1 VSCVHTPDLVGT
13 FAVDGGPAVLDLRN
27 LETTIKLRS
36 GVVRAVD
43 GVSLTVRAGEMV
55 GLVGESGSGKTMT
68 GMSIVQL
75 LPPGGEII
83 GGEVHFAGRD
93 LVHASSDEL
102 RRIRGGEIGVIFQDP
117 MTSLDPTMPIGR
129 QVAEVWRLHRG
140 GSRAEALVR
149 AEEMLSRVGLP
160 NPRQRLQS
168 YPHQLSGGLRQRVM
182 IAMALVCRPKLVIA
196 DEPTTALDVTIQAQI
211 LDLLGQLRRELDVAV
226 LLITHDMGVVANHTD
241 RVAVMYAGK
250 IVEEAATT
258 ELFSGPR
265 HRYSQ
270 ALLES
275 IPRLAQD
282 RSRRLYAIGGLPPDL
297 SRELSGCRF
306 AARCRFAHEDC
317 TSTEPALT
325 GDSTHRFACLHPAP
339 VGETLVGENG
349 TTTSVG
355 TAEAADLVACEDLTK
370 EFPLSRALVPGRKS
384 PIVHAV
390 SGVTLSIRTGETFG
404 LVGESGCGKTTLGQM
419 LVGLETPTSGRV
431 IYDGVDLAAGRRKDR
446 ARRQRELQLMFQD
459 PYSSLDP
466 RMKVGAIIAEP
477 LVAQH
482 AGDRSYRRTRVLELL
497 DQVGLPSSAA
507 DRYPHE
513 FSGGQRQRI
522 GLARSLAV
530 NPKLIVA
537 DEPVSALD
545 VSIRSQILNLMRD
558 LQRSHGLTYLV
569 ISHDLSVVRYLADRI
584 GVMYLGCLVEIGT
597 AADIYQRPAHPYTA
611 GLLASVPDPDA
622 EHQGRSSVEGSR
634 IGGELPSAVDPP
646 SGCRFRT
653 RCPRAEGICAELQP
667 RYTALGCDHR
677 VACHFPLQVARPTPA
692 LAGERTD

>member
-1 VSCVHTPDLVGT
+1 MHTPGPVLPSAASGE
-13 FAVDGGPAVLDLRN
+13 PAVLALRD
-27 LETTIKLRS
+27 LETVVKLRS

-43 GVSLTVRAGEMV
+43 GVSLTVRPGETV

-75 LPPGGEII
+75 LPPGGAIV
-83 GGEVHFAGRD
+83 GGEVRFAGRD
-93 LVHASSDEL
+93 LVHAAPDEL

-117 MTSLDPTMPIGR
+117 MTSLDPTMAIGR
-129 QVAEVWRLHRG
+129 QVGEVWRLHRG
-140 GSRAEALVR
+140 GSRAEALAR
-149 AEEMLSRVGLP
+149 AEEMLGRVGLP

-211 LDLLGQLRRELDVAV
+211 LDLLEELKSELDVAV

-250 IVEEAATT
+250 IVEEAATA
-258 ELFSGPR
+258 ELFRGPR

-270 ALLES
+270 ALLDS
-275 IPRLAQD
+275 IPRLTQD

-297 SRELSGCRF
+297 SRPLRGCRF
-306 AARCRFAHEDC
+306 AARCRFAQEDC
-317 TSTEPALT
+317 ASTEPPLA
-325 GDSTHRFACLHPAP
+325 GDATHRFACLHPAP
-339 VGETLVGENG
+339 EKEALVETAG
-349 TTTSVG
+349 TTAAVG
-355 TAEAADLVACEDLTK
+355 VAEAADLVACEELTK
-370 EFPLSRALVPGRKS
+370 EFPLSRGLLPGRKS
-384 PIVHAV
+384 LTVHAV
-390 SGVTLSIRTGETFG
+390 SGVTLSIRAGETFG

-419 LVGLETPTSGRV
+419 LVGLETPTAGRIV
-431 IYDGVDLAAGRRKDR
+431 YDGVDLAAGSRSDR

-477 LVAQH
+477 LAAQ
-482 AGDRSYRRTRVLELL
+482 RSGGRSERQARVLELL
-497 DQVGLPSSAA
+497 DQVGLPSSAV

-522 GLARSLAV
+522 GLARSLALH
-530 NPKLIVA
+530 PKLIVA

-558 LQRSHGLTYLV
+558 LQRSHGLTYLI

-584 GVMYLGCLVEIGT
+584 GVMYLGCLVETGT
-597 AADIYQRPAHPYTA
+597 GEDIYERPAHPYTA
-611 GLLASVPDPDA
+611 ALLASLPDPDA
-622 EHQGRSSVEGSR
+622 DRPSGAGVGEAA

-653 RCPRAEGICAELQP
+653 RCPRAEGICAEVQP
-667 RYTALGCDHR
+667 QYTPLGGEHR
-677 VACHFPLQVARPTPA
+677 VACHFPLQAAHSAPA
-692 LAGERTD
+692 PAGERTD